1 MIIMGKTR
9 LRNQAGGSLSAL
21 GEAVSNAVCAC
32 IIAYCV
38 VSFFAGQAGLLA
50 YRDMKSSIYQM
61 NERIATLSERNAA
74 LNDTRAALASDSD
87 RMVREARDIG
97 YLRPGEKMVIFSAG
111 TGAAGGDEALRD
123 IEPMRAGS
131 STGLPDRMIK
141 ILAAMTGLAVL
152 LASLLMAAMPRRR
165 QSLKAAADRS

>member
-1 MIIMGKTR
+1 MGKTR

-38 VSFFAGQAGLLA
+38 VSFFAGQAGILA

-61 NERIATLSERNAA
+61 NERIATLSERNST
-74 LNDTRAALASDSD
+74 LSDTRAALASDSD

-97 YLRPGEKMVIFSAG
+97 YLRSGEKMVIFSAG
-111 TGAAGGDEALRD
+111 TGAAGDDEALRE

-152 LASLLMAAMPRRR
+152 LASLLMAAMPRHRE
-165 QSLKAAADRS
+165 SLKAAADRS